1 MTIQSH
7 IVAFFAASNRIV
19 LENLARRNFMKKAQV
34 FEANNFYLFDL
45 ITYEEE
51 TE

>member
-1 MTIQSH
+1 
-7 IVAFFAASNRIV
+7 
-19 LENLARRNFMKKAQV
+19 MKKAQV

-51 TE
+51 TEW